1 MDAAVA
7 PVERLQPHEPVVIKV
22 ATSRNPFVLALGC
35 YVIAFALTLVDHLMA
50 ETPWWLSYVG
60 ACLGLVGAL
69 IHSTFRNDRSRLV
82 CVATMGVIS
91 ALALASELW
100 WMLWPALAATL
111 AYMAVWAFARGRRGR
126 WFTLI
131 SFVIIHL
138 STATYGLMQVVSQG
152 SIWWSFVHGLATLVL
167 GAGLIIWSGSSASKV
182 RSCAALRI
190 GRVAVLLA
198 LFLPYVVLLLMGM
211 RDL

>member
-1 MDAAVA
+1 
-7 PVERLQPHEPVVIKV
+7 
-22 ATSRNPFVLALGC
+22 
-35 YVIAFALTLVDHLMA
+35 
-50 ETPWWLSYVG
+50 
-60 ACLGLVGAL
+60 
-69 IHSTFRNDRSRLV
+69 
-82 CVATMGVIS
+82 
-91 ALALASELW
+91 
-100 WMLWPALAATL
+100 MLWPALAATL